1 MEYTPKKQ
9 TIEKVDQTGLAIS
22 IKSSSPNSFPTAYG
36 DDIWDVVDKDSSLS
50 GVMDSSGQF
59 SQHQINEALAAKAGD
74 VGDKMDKATPDSSGY
89 FAVFN
94 SEGNVISTGVQPE
107 SMVTNYNN
115 LTNKPSINGVVLE
128 NEMTGVDLRLVDRES
143 SDASGYFA
151 VFTSDGGIVS
161 TGVTPES
168 MTTNYN
174 NLTNKPTI
182 NGVDVSN
189 NMTGADLGL
198 VDASDGWGL
207 SQNNY
212 TDRDMQWVRDKIAA
226 ELRDEALG
234 KYIITTDANPTSFV
248 RDIKS
253 EETMTVTVTLKF
265 NGSNVDANFVP
276 TGWGKSETGVYLRQS
291 TSSVS
296 AQAWEYTPSSGKYE
310 GIQMSKN
317 SSSKSINGIYP
328 AYYGIVPSGDTSNIN
343 NMVSQYLNT
352 SSTRTTTSVNS
363 DKSFTNETGQQAW
376 LWILTHGTATARQ
389 SGTSILQNPTTV
401 SFISPNNGSITMSG
415 YKLYISKNP
424 IGVGLPLSNVSINI
438 TL

>member
-1 MEYTPKKQ
+1 MEYTPKKP

-107 SMVTNYNN
+107 SM
-115 LTNKPSINGVVLE
+115 I
-128 NEMTGVDLRLVDRES
+128 
-143 SDASGYFA
+143 
-151 VFTSDGGIVS
+151 
-161 TGVTPES
+161 
-168 MTTNYN
+168 TNYN

-212 TDRDMQWVRDKIAA
+212 TDRDMQWVRDKIAD

-265 NGSNVDANFVP
+265 NGSNVDANFIP
-276 TGWGKSETGVYLRQS
+276 TGWGKSETGVYSRQS

-296 AQAWEYTPSSGKYE
+296 TQAWEYTPSSGKYE

-401 SFISPNNGSITMSG
+401 NFISPNNGSITMSG

>member
-74 VGDKMDKATPDSSGY
+74 VGNKMDKATPDSSGD
-89 FAVFN
+89 FAVFDSN
-94 SEGNVISTGVQPE
+94 GNVISTGVKPE
-107 SMVTNYNN
+107 SMVTNYEN
-115 LTNKPSINGVVLE
+115 LTHKPTINDVTVNGD
-128 NEMTGVDLRLVDRES
+128 MTGEDLGLINRVPDS
-143 SDASGYFA
+143 SGYFA

-161 TGVTPES
+161 TGVKPES
-168 MTTNYN
+168 MVTNYE
-174 NLTNKPTI
+174 NLTSKPTI
-182 NGVDVSN
+182 NDVTVN
-189 NMTGADLGL
+189 GNMTGADLGL

-212 TDRDMQWVRDKIAA
+212 TDRDMQWIHDKIAA

-234 KYIITTDANPTSFV
+234 KYTITTDANPTSFV

-253 EETMTVTVTLKF
+253 EETMTVTVTLEF
-265 NGSNVDANFVP
+265 YGSNVDPDFTP
-276 TGWGKSETGVYLRQS
+276 TGWGKSETGVYTKQS

-296 AQAWEYTPSSGKYE
+296 TQAWEYTPPSGKYE
-310 GIQMSKN
+310 GIQMSKD
-317 SSSKSINGIYP
+317 SSSKSITGIYP

-352 SSTRTTTSVNS
+352 SDTRTTTSVNS

-376 LWILTHGTATARQ
+376 LWILTYGTATARQ
-389 SGTSILQNPTTV
+389 SGTSILQNPTTL
-401 SFISPNNGSITMSG
+401 SFISPNNGNITMSE